1 MENSESEEAALI
13 DARFVPPSKGINN
26 NPTSENEDIQEELPY
41 DMNLSDTEIRSGIV
55 DRSYLLVK
63 QLKGV
68 GQ

>member
-1 MENSESEEAALI
+1 M
-13 DARFVPPSKGINN
+13 PPSKGINN